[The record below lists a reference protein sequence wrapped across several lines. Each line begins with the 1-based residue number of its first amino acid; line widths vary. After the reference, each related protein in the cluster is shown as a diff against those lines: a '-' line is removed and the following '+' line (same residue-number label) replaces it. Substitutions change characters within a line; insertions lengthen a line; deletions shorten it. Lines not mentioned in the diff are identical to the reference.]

1 MNLRSICSEAV
12 RNISA
17 GTTRAAWFFLVMLIT
32 GVLLGGY
39 EAMSIV
45 QLEQEA
51 ITRIS
56 SDADT
61 KALIGA
67 SVDGQACDGLEMVH
81 NGPSLAGAARAA
93 ESITA
98 SSTPGMELPA
108 YEVTPGF
115 IKLLASGQK
124 TANASSSSSSSSS
137 SASSSAQ
144 QGAAST
150 QQEVNE
156 TADTSGIWISTDV
169 SHDFGLVKGSVMQ
182 TNRGDMTIAGVFS
195 WPNDG
200 RDTRFAYAAM
210 IPVSASSGE
219 FTECWAKQWPVSEQ
233 TNDLLYSTAIVSG
246 TGGNTTVAQVNKS
259 FDSRYNA
266 YSSYKN
272 RMTVWLPYVSLAV
285 GVIAGVISVRRRRLE
300 YAGALHVGQTKG
312 AQLLEMTLE
321 TLIWA
326 GLATIAC
333 LALLCAYCWRM
344 STDGWMN
351 IFIAACRI
359 PATGFAGAMAATFL
373 AGLSVRESQLLRFF
387 KSR

>member
-1 MNLRSICSEAV
+1 MGHHVHRGGR
-12 RNISA
+12 RNHRGA
-17 GTTRAAWFFLVMLIT
+17 CTMFMPDRPPA
-32 GVLLGGY
+32 LLGTSG
-39 EAMSIV
+39 
-45 QLEQEA
+45 
-51 ITRIS
+51 
-56 SDADT
+56 
-61 KALIGA
+61 
-67 SVDGQACDGLEMVH
+67 
-81 NGPSLAGAARAA
+81 
-93 ESITA
+93 
-98 SSTPGMELPA
+98 
-108 YEVTPGF
+108 EVTQAKVSMQQYNGAQTVTLIPS
-115 IKLLASGQK
+115 IASDRTILG
-124 TANASSSSSSSSS
+124 N
-137 SASSSAQ
+137 
-144 QGAAST
+144 ST
-150 QQEVNE
+150 GTV
-156 TADTSGIWISTDV
+156 TADYSGNGLSSGHVCMRVNATGSERDRRHLGIWISTDV

-233 TNDLLYSTAIVSG
+233 TNYLLYSTAIVSG

-266 YSSYKN
+266 YSSYNN
-272 RMTVWLPYVSLAV
+272 RMTVWLPYVSLSV

-312 AQLLEMTLE
+312 AQLLEMILE